1 MKFHKAIFGAYH
13 LNLRNIHIER
23 FLHMCYE
30 MNVPFYQLCMVEK
43 EKWSIKILRKDWHK
57 IAHMIEEAS
66 IPVTIVG
73 QTGITYYVQRF
84 LHRKE
89 WVVTLVLSYLLLF
102 LLQFVVFDI
111 RYNSMPIYIEKEIE
125 KEMKNIGLQKW
136 AWIPS
141 LDHPKQ
147 MEQYIIDQ
155 LQSIQHIQIERS
167 GNTYL
172 IDVEEKKVEPKESHK
187 PPQHLVANKSGVIEK
202 ASIVQGDM
210 LVHRYEVVEKGDILV
225 SGEIVND
232 DDNDI
237 KHYVHAEGAV
247 YATTWYEVNISMPV
261 EQYKEQIVGLN
272 ARQYRLRI
280 NNVEIPIWGNI
291 FHSYEPKKEEKIL
304 KDQWKFFREW
314 PVEIRELYYYEK
326 EQIEKNV
333 SKDQLKKRM
342 THYITKY
349 LKKNLG
355 KHVKIKKYYILHE
368 EQVNG
373 RVKWNLYVSVT
384 ENIASPKK
392 IHHKR

>member
-1 MKFHKAIFGAYH
+1 
-13 LNLRNIHIER
+13 
-23 FLHMCYE
+23 
-30 MNVPFYQLCMVEK
+30 MNDE
-43 EKWSIKILRKDWHK
+43 
-57 IAHMIEEAS
+57 
-66 IPVTIVG
+66 
-73 QTGITYYVQRF
+73 
-84 LHRKE
+84 
-89 WVVTLVLSYLLLF
+89 
-102 LLQFVVFDI
+102 
-111 RYNSMPIYIEKEIE
+111 
-125 KEMKNIGLQKW
+125 
-136 AWIPS
+136 
-141 LDHPKQ
+141 
-147 MEQYIIDQ
+147 
-155 LQSIQHIQIERS
+155 
-167 GNTYL
+167 
-172 IDVEEKKVEPKESHK
+172 
-187 PPQHLVANKSGVIEK
+187 
-202 ASIVQGDM
+202 
-210 LVHRYEVVEKGDILV
+210 
-225 SGEIVND
+225 
-232 DDNDI
+232 DNDI

-272 ARQYRLRI
+272 AHQYRLRI

-291 FHSYEPKKEEKIL
+291 FHAYEPKKEEKIL

-326 EQIEKNV
+326 EQIENSV